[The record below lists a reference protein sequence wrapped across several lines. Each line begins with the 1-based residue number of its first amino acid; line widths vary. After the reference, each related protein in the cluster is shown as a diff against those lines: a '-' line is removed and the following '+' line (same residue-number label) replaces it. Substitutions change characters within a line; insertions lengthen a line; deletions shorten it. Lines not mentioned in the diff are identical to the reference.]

1 MRKML
6 IAAMASLSLFAA
18 GSLAACGGGSTEKTD
33 TFDVKVTGDS
43 ADKTDL
49 QARQGDTITL
59 TFTTDKDE
67 EIHLHGFDIAFD
79 CKAGEPLTKTFEADR
94 TGQFEFEIEGSST
107 HLGNLTVKP

>member
-6 IAAMASLSLFAA
+6 IAAMASLSLIAV
-18 GSLAACGGGSTEKTD
+18 GSLAVCGGGSTGKTD
-33 TFDVKVTGDS
+33 TFDVKVTGTT

-49 QARQGDTITL
+49 QAQQGDTITL

-67 EIHLHGFDIAFD
+67 EIHLHGFDIAFE
-79 CKAGEPLTKTFEADR
+79 CKAGEPLTKTFKADR
-94 TGQFEFEIEGSST
+94 TGQFEFEIEDSST